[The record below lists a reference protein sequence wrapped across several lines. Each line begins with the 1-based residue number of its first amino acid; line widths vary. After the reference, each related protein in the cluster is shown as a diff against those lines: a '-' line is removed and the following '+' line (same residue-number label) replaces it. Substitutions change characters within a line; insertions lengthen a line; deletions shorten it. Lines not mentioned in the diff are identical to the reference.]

1 MYTLPSTLF
10 LIFLRQHILAVFDL
24 TKGTFVQTNGRALEI
39 KSTLPLNC
47 STHFNEVFN
56 IEVITLMKS
65 KILELTAVTIS
76 IKINLT
82 PVTSITSIRWDQL
95 SLIDL
100 NKDCNILFLTVWF
113 TKEFRDFE
121 HP

>member
-1 MYTLPSTLF
+1 
-10 LIFLRQHILAVFDL
+10 
-24 TKGTFVQTNGRALEI
+24 
-39 KSTLPLNC
+39 
-47 STHFNEVFN
+47 
-56 IEVITLMKS
+56 MKS

-76 IKINLT
+76 IKSSMINLT

>member
-1 MYTLPSTLF
+1 
-10 LIFLRQHILAVFDL
+10 
-24 TKGTFVQTNGRALEI
+24 
-39 KSTLPLNC
+39 
-47 STHFNEVFN
+47 
-56 IEVITLMKS
+56 MKS

-82 PVTSITSIRWDQL
+82 PVTSFTSIRWDKL